1 MRFWGL
7 RIAVFKG
14 LDQFI
19 GIQVSGKRKKIWD
32 DQRIVGGDR
41 DSLRFPFLKGL
52 ACFFN
57 SVWFWEN
64 IPFWEA

>member
-19 GIQVSGKRKKIWD
+19 GIHVLGKRKKIWD
-32 DQRIVGGDR
+32 DQRIVGGDK

-52 ACFFN
+52 AGLFK
-57 SVWFWEN
+57 
-64 IPFWEA
+64 